1 MSQVTKLIVRIQE
14 QGGEQLKKLESNL
27 QNVGKQAT
35 VTNINFKQLN
45 TELKTVYAQST
56 QSINSLKAF
65 SAAFREVANNT
76 DVTSQEFFEAKTQAD
91 LLDQRLLKLTQTNKS
106 VADSFDRVGRSA
118 KQAASQVR
126 TSTGLIRDPLT
137 GAYRGTPGVTQYDL
151 PIGPQPRAAGRGLG
165 AFLAKR
171 GLGGVGGA
179 ARIAGGVASGAVFG
193 GAAGA
198 GGALLGALGG
208 PAGIVAGATIGA
220 VAGQLQEIT
229 GATATYAAELQKQRI
244 ALAGLTTD
252 YGEYQK
258 ALGIVEKLSNQF
270 AIPQE
275 LITRQFTKLSASV
288 IGAGGTLKDAEEAFV
303 GVAAGIRGTGGGLND
318 LDAALTATAQVFSK
332 GKVSAEELRQ
342 QIGERLPGAFTLFAE
357 SLNMTPAELDKALE
371 QGKVSL
377 QDFQAFSAKLFERFG
392 KSAEAIVN
400 SPAAAGDRL
409 QVQLSKLSE
418 NVGKLL
424 APIGAAF
431 QDVFTNII
439 KLINGAISALNR
451 LFKIDLSGEVE
462 NLTAQIQKQEA
473 LVESATDDAPL
484 RQRRLR
490 TLRNLRADL
499 KQATQQRS
507 LYQFRTDKDSPTGL
521 PGADTSAGAEN
532 KRKKIKDIT
541 DAELLLYIQI
551 DKALEDR
558 NKLQAIFLKGTLDTL
573 KAENDLRAGD
583 IGKNEA
589 ERQRL
594 QARRQVL
601 DAIQQERDAINEI
614 SKRVEEQRINDKQAL
629 LDLQIQYGLVNQK
642 KAEELQFDNQIAK
655 LRETFKD
662 SLLKD
667 ELEELIERLK
677 AAREVSKSFGGE
689 LSQSFANIIKASG
702 DLAQNLGSTLGN
714 AFLGLGDQLADFV
727 TTGKLAFNDFA
738 RSVLSD
744 LSKIFIRF
752 AMFEL
757 LKAAVPGGSSF
768 AKFLGFANGGIMTA
782 NGPLDLKR
790 YATGGIA
797 NSPQLAMFGEGSTPE
812 AYVPLPDG
820 RSIPVTMKNSVSDVG
835 NVVVNVDATG
845 TKAEGDNQKGNRL
858 GEAIGL
864 AVRQELIK
872 QRRPGGLLA

>member
-35 VTNINFKQLN
+35 ATNINFKQLN

-377 QDFQAFSAKLFERFG
+377 QDFQAFSAKLFKRFG

-462 NLTAQIQKQEA
+462 NLTAQIEKQEA
-473 LVESATDDAPL
+473 AVESARNSRE
-484 RQRRLR
+484 RQQRLR
-490 TLRNLRADL
+490 TLQNLRADL

-752 AMFEL
+752 AMFEA
-757 LKAAVPGGSSF
+757 LKAVVPSGSSF

-820 RSIPVTMKNSVSDVG
+820 RSIPVTMKNG
-835 NVVVNVDATG
+835 AAGQTNVTVNVDAKG
-845 TKAEGDNQKGNRL
+845 TTTQGDGGRAEALGKAVSQ
-858 GEAIGL
+858 
-864 AVRQELIK
+864 AVQAEIIK
-872 QRRPGGLLA
+872 QKRPGGLLS